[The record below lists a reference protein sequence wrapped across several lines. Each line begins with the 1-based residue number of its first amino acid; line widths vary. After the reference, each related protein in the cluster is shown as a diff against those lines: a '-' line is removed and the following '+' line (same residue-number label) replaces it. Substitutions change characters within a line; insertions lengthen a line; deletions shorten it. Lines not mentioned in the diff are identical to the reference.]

1 MPCPLPTLSPGSS
14 RPAPG
19 LPHPPTLTG
28 VSSVPALL
36 WAQVLDEIRPYLVGT
51 GGGGLELVELDGP
64 IAKVGDGSRV
74 QCLGSR
80 VQSQGYE
87 VQLVD
92 LDRPIDKMRG
102 VRSEARRWRW
112 RWGRDGSR
120 RARGVGCGTSCCR
133 ALLRAVL
140 AGRCGCMLVC
150 HALQNICP
158 CHMPP

>member
-1 MPCPLPTLSPGSS
+1 M
-14 RPAPG
+14 
-19 LPHPPTLTG
+19 
-28 VSSVPALL
+28 
-36 WAQVLDEIRPYLVGT
+36 LDEIRPYLVGT

-158 CHMPP
+158 FHMPP